1 MKPYAKHVMHAA
13 PACRAVSDM
22 ATRTE
27 SSTNTSTRARHGALG
42 TSALRPD
49 GLPKVQGR
57 FAFSSDAW
65 ADNMLWGATL
75 RSPHPYARILRI
87 DTSAALAING
97 VSAVV
102 TADDVP
108 GKLTYGLIASDQP
121 VFAREFVRYAGEPV
135 AAVAA
140 DHPET
145 ARRALAAI
153 TVDYEVLT
161 PLINGEDALDTQRP
175 AIHPDGNVIRRQRIV
190 RGDQTLVGDVVVEG
204 TYEIG
209 MQDQAFLGLE
219 AALALPDDDG
229 KGVELFVATQWLHED
244 QKQIAACLALDTERV
259 RLTLGGV
266 GGAFGGHED
275 ISLQVHCCLL
285 ALVTRRP
292 IKMQYGREES
302 FFGHIHRHPATIFMR
317 HHADRDGT
325 LRRVES
331 RLMLDGGAY
340 ASTSSAVLINAVTHV
355 QGPYQCENATVDGYA
370 VRTNNPPCGA
380 MRGFGVV
387 QACFAHESQMDKLA
401 AACGI
406 SPVDIRLKNAMRT
419 GDKLIT
425 GQVVESVAPVE
436 RCIRETAALPMPA
449 PLPASA
455 DPLEIPGGSGLTAR
469 ASNIRRGVGWGVS
482 IKNLMYSEGFDDYAT
497 ARCRLTN
504 GVATLQ
510 FATAEVGQGFVVLA
524 QQIARSVLG
533 VDTVV
538 LEPISTAIGSA
549 GSTSASRQTWMSG
562 GAVDGACRLVRE
574 RLFEAVAKQHGLD
587 SLRLAIDGTD
597 VVDTIG
603 SLRVPVAEA
612 SRGLTFDET
621 FEHHHRPTEEL
632 DENGQGNCH
641 VAFAFVAHRAVV
653 DVDPDLGLVKVVQIA
668 TAQDVGKVLNP
679 LAALGQI
686 EGGIAQGLGLAVM
699 EEIVLRDG
707 KMRNPSFT
715 DYLLPTALDAP
726 EVVATMIEEPEPQA
740 PLGAKGIGEPPCI
753 SVTPAIVAAIRDA
766 TGRDLPRTPVRP
778 QDIVFGP

>member
-1 MKPYAKHVMHAA
+1 MA
-13 PACRAVSDM
+13 PQTI
-22 ATRTE
+22 TRTR
-27 SSTNTSTRARHGALG
+27 NGLGA
-42 TSALRPD
+42 SALRPD
-49 GLPKVQGR
+49 GIPKVQGR

-75 RSPHPYARILRI
+75 RSPHPHARIVAV
-87 DTSAALAING
+87 DVSAALAING
-97 VSAVV
+97 VSAVI

-121 VFAREFVRYAGEPV
+121 VFARDVVRFAGEPV

-153 TVDYEVLT
+153 KVDYEVLA
-161 PLINGEDALDTQRP
+161 PLVDAETAVDGSFAP
-175 AIHPDGNVIRRQRIV
+175 IHPAGNVIRRQRVI
-190 RGDQTLVGDVVVEG
+190 RGDQNFVGDVVVEG

-229 KGVELFVATQWLHED
+229 SGVELFVATQWLHED
-244 QKQIAACLALDTERV
+244 QKQIAACLNLPLARV

-266 GGAFGGHED
+266 GGAFGGRED

-285 ALVTRRP
+285 ALVTKRP

-302 FFGHIHRHPATIFMR
+302 FYGHIHRHPAKIFMR

-325 LRRVES
+325 LRRVEA
-331 RLMLDGGAY
+331 RVVLDGGAY
-340 ASTSSAVLINAVTHV
+340 ASTSSAVLINAVTHM
-355 QGPYQCENATVDGYA
+355 QGPYKCEIATVDGYA
-370 VRTNNPPCGA
+370 VRSNNPPCGA

-401 AACGI
+401 AACGL
-406 SPVDIRLKNAMRT
+406 SPVDIRLRNAMQT
-419 GDKLIT
+419 GDTLIT
-425 GQVVESVAPVE
+425 GQIIESVAPVA
-436 RCIRETAALPMPA
+436 RCIRETAALPMPE
-449 PLPASA
+449 PLPDEP
-455 DPLEIPGGSGLTAR
+455 DPLLIPGGSGLTAR
-469 ASNIRRGVGWGVS
+469 RSNIRRGVGWGVS
-482 IKNLMYSEGFDDYAT
+482 LKNLMYSEGFDDYAT
-497 ARCRLTN
+497 ARCRLVD

-533 VDTVV
+533 VDMVL

-562 GAVDGACRLVRE
+562 GAVDGACRRVRE
-574 RLFEAVAKQHGLD
+574 RLFGHVAAAHGLD
-587 SLRLAIDGTD
+587 PLRLTVDGTD
-597 VVDTIG
+597 VVDTTG
-603 SLRVPVAEA
+603 SLRVPVADA
-612 SRGLTFDET
+612 ARGVVFDET
-621 FEHHHRPTEEL
+621 FAHHHRPTEEL

-653 DVDPDLGLVKVVQIA
+653 DVDPDLGLVKVVQVA
-668 TAQDVGKVLNP
+668 TAQDVGRVLNP
-679 LAALGQI
+679 LAALGQV

-726 EVVATMIEEPEPQA
+726 SVAVTMIEEPEPQA

-753 SVTPAIVAAIRDA
+753 SVTPAIVAAIRAA
-766 TGRDLPRTPVRP
+766 TGKELPRVPVRP
-778 QDIVFGP
+778 HDIVFG

>member
-1 MKPYAKHVMHAA
+1 MV
-13 PACRAVSDM
+13 
-22 ATRTE
+22 TT
-27 SSTNTSTRARHGALG
+27 TSTKLRDGLGA
-42 TSALRPD
+42 SALRPD
-49 GLPKVQGR
+49 GIPKVQGR

-75 RSPHPYARILRI
+75 RSPHPHARIRSI
-87 DTSAALAING
+87 DVSAALKING
-97 VSAVV
+97 VSAVI
-102 TADDVP
+102 TANDVP

-121 VFAREFVRYAGEPV
+121 VFARDIVRYVGEPI

-153 TVDYEVLT
+153 VVDYEVLT
-161 PLINGEDALDTQRP
+161 PLVDAEVAISGSFAP
-175 AIHPDGNVIRRQRIV
+175 IHPDGNVIRRQKIV
-190 RGDQTLVGDVVVEG
+190 RGDQNFIGDVVVEG

-229 KGVELFVATQWLHED
+229 SGVELFVATQWLHED
-244 QKQIAACLALDTERV
+244 QKQIAACLDLPVDRV

-266 GGAFGGHED
+266 GGAFGGRED

-285 ALVTRRP
+285 ALVTKRP

-302 FFGHIHRHPATIFMR
+302 FYGHIHRHPAKIFMR

-325 LRRVES
+325 LRRVEA
-331 RLMLDGGAY
+331 RVVLDGGAY
-340 ASTSSAVLINAVTHV
+340 ASTSSAVLINAVTHM
-355 QGPYQCENATVDGYA
+355 QGPYKCEIATVDGYA
-370 VRTNNPPCGA
+370 VRSNNPPCGA

-401 AACGI
+401 AACGL
-406 SPVDIRLKNAMRT
+406 SPVDIRLKNAMQT
-419 GDKLIT
+419 GDRLIT
-425 GQVVESVAPVE
+425 GQVVESVAPVA
-436 RCIRETAALPMPA
+436 RCIRETAALPMPD
-449 PLPASA
+449 PLPDDP
-455 DPLEIPGGSGLTAR
+455 DPLMIPGGSGLTAR
-469 ASNIRRGVGWGVS
+469 RSNIRRGVGWGVS

-497 ARCRLTN
+497 ARCRLAD

-533 VDTVV
+533 VDTVL

-562 GAVDGACRLVRE
+562 GAVDGACRRVRE
-574 RLFEAVAKQHGLD
+574 QLFQRVAEAHALD
-587 SLRLAIDGTD
+587 PLRLAIDGTD
-597 VVDTIG
+597 VVDTMG
-603 SLRVPVAEA
+603 ELRVPVAQA
-612 SRGLTFDET
+612 SRGVVFDQT

-653 DVDPDLGLVKVVQIA
+653 DVDPDLGLVKVVQVA
-668 TAQDVGKVLNP
+668 TAQDVGRVLNP
-679 LAALGQI
+679 LAAIGQL

-699 EEIVLRDG
+699 EEIVLKDG

-726 EVVATMIEEPEPQA
+726 TVVATMIEEPEPQA

-753 SVTPAIVAAIRDA
+753 SVTPAIAAAIRAA
-766 TGRDLPRTPVRP
+766 TGKELPRVPVRP
-778 QDIVFGP
+778 YDIVFG

>member
-1 MKPYAKHVMHAA
+1 MTP
-13 PACRAVSDM
+13 
-22 ATRTE
+22 
-27 SSTNTSTRARHGALG
+27 SSSPTSTRSDVNGVVSSRGVLG
-42 TSALRPD
+42 VSALRPD
-49 GLPKVQGR
+49 GIPKVQGR

-75 RSPHPYARILRI
+75 RSPHPHAKIRSI
-87 DTSAALAING
+87 DVSRALAING
-97 VSAVV
+97 VSAVI

-108 GKLTYGLIASDQP
+108 GQLTYGLITSDQP
-121 VFAREFVRYAGEPV
+121 VFARDVVRYAGEPV

-145 ARRALAAI
+145 ARRALDAI
-153 TVDYEVLT
+153 RVEYEVLA
-161 PLINGEDALDTQRP
+161 PLVDAETAIAGSHP
-175 AIHPDGNVIRRQRIV
+175 TIHPDGNVIRRQRVV
-190 RGDQTLVGDVVVEG
+190 RGDQTFIGDVVVEG

-219 AALALPDDDG
+219 AALALPDDDNG
-229 KGVELFVATQWLHED
+229 GIELFVATQWLHED
-244 QKQIAACLALDTERV
+244 QKQIAACLNLPLDKV

-266 GGAFGGHED
+266 GGAFGGRED

-285 ALVTRRP
+285 ALKTGRP

-302 FFGHIHRHPATIFMR
+302 FFGHIHRHPAHIFMR

-325 LRRVES
+325 LRRVEA
-331 RLMLDGGAY
+331 RVVLDGGAY
-340 ASTSSAVLINAVTHV
+340 ASTSSAVLINAVTHM
-355 QGPYQCENATVDGYA
+355 QGPYKCDIATVDGYA
-370 VRTNNPPCGA
+370 VRSNNPPCGA

-401 AACGI
+401 VACGMD
-406 SPVDIRLKNAMRT
+406 PVDIRLKNAMRT

-425 GQVVESVAPVE
+425 GQTMDSVAPVE
-436 RCIRETAALPMPA
+436 RCIRETAALPLP
-449 PLPASA
+449 PLLPEEP
-455 DPLEIPGGSGLTAR
+455 DVLQLPGGSGLTAR
-469 ASNIRRGVGWGVS
+469 RSNVKRGVGWGVS

-497 ARCRLTN
+497 ARCRLSN
-504 GVATLQ
+504 GIVTLQ

-533 VDTVV
+533 VDTVL

-562 GAVDGACRLVRE
+562 GAVDGACRVVRE
-574 RLFEAVAKQHGLD
+574 RLFEHVAQRHGLD
-587 SLRLAIDGTD
+587 PLRLVIEGTD
-597 VVDTIG
+597 VVDSMG
-603 SLRVPVAEA
+603 SLRFSVAEA
-612 SRGLTFDET
+612 SRDLVFDET
-621 FEHHHRPTEEL
+621 FEHHHRATEEL

-653 DVDPDLGLVKVVQIA
+653 DVDVDLGLVKVVQVA
-668 TAQDVGKVLNP
+668 TAQDVGRVLNP
-679 LAALGQI
+679 LAALGQV

-699 EEIVLRDG
+699 EEIVLVDG

-726 EVVATMIEEPEPQA
+726 DVLVSMIEEPEPQA

-766 TGRDLPRTPVRP
+766 TGKDLSRVPVRP
-778 QDIVFGP
+778 QDIVFG

>member
-1 MKPYAKHVMHAA
+1 
-13 PACRAVSDM
+13 M
-22 ATRTE
+22 ATA
-27 SSTNTSTRARHGALG
+27 TSTKQRDGLGA
-42 TSALRPD
+42 SALRPD
-49 GLPKVQGR
+49 GIPKVQGR

-75 RSPHPYARILRI
+75 RSPHPHARIRSI
-87 DTSAALAING
+87 DVSAALAING
-97 VSAVV
+97 VSAVI

-121 VFAREFVRYAGEPV
+121 VFARDVVRYAGEPV

-153 TVDYEVLT
+153 KVDYEVLA
-161 PLINGEDALDTQRP
+161 PLVDAESAIDGSFP
-175 AIHPDGNVIRRQRIV
+175 SIHPDGNVIRRQKIV
-190 RGDQTLVGDVVVEG
+190 RGDQSFVGDVVVEG

-229 KGVELFVATQWLHED
+229 SGVELFVATQWLHED
-244 QKQIAACLALDTERV
+244 QKQIAACLDLPVDRV

-266 GGAFGGHED
+266 GGAFGGRED

-285 ALVTRRP
+285 ALVTKRP

-302 FFGHIHRHPATIFMR
+302 FYGHIHRHPAKIFMR

-325 LRRVES
+325 LRRVEA
-331 RLMLDGGAY
+331 RVVLDGGAY
-340 ASTSSAVLINAVTHV
+340 ASTSSAVLINAVTHM
-355 QGPYQCENATVDGYA
+355 QGPYKCEIATVDGYA
-370 VRTNNPPCGA
+370 VRSNNPPCGA

-401 AACGI
+401 DACGL
-406 SPVDIRLKNAMRT
+406 SPVDVRLKNAMQT

-425 GQVVESVAPVE
+425 GQVVESVAPVA
-436 RCIRETAALPMPA
+436 RCIRETAALPMPD
-449 PLPASA
+449 PLPEKP
-455 DPLEIPGGSGLTAR
+455 DPLMIPGGSGLTAQR
-469 ASNIRRGVGWGVS
+469 GNIRRGVGWGVS

-497 ARCRLTN
+497 ARCRLAD

-524 QQIARSVLG
+524 QQIARTVLG
-533 VDTVV
+533 VDTVL

-562 GAVDGACRLVRE
+562 GAVDGACRRVRE
-574 RLFEAVAKQHGLD
+574 ELFQRVADANGLD
-587 SLRLAIDGTD
+587 PLRLAIDGTD
-597 VVDTIG
+597 VVDTMG
-603 SLRVPVAEA
+603 SLRVPVAQA
-612 SRGLTFDET
+612 SRGVVFDHT
-621 FEHHHRPTEEL
+621 FEHHHRATEEL

-653 DVDPDLGLVKVVQIA
+653 DVDPDLGLVKVVQVA
-668 TAQDVGKVLNP
+668 TAQDVGRVLNP
-679 LAALGQI
+679 LAAIGQL

-726 EVVATMIEEPEPQA
+726 TVVATMIEEPEPQA

-753 SVTPAIVAAIRDA
+753 SVTPAIAAAIRAA
-766 TGRDLPRTPVRP
+766 TGKELPRVPVRP
-778 QDIVFGP
+778 QDIVFG